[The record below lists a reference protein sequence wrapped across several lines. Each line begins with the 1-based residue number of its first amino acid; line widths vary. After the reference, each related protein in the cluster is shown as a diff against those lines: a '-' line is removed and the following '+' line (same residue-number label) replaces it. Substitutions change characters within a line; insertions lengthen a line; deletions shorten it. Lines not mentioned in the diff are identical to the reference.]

1 MTDPSPPAARL
12 SRPSWRD
19 GRLVLGVLLVLG
31 SALGGATLLA
41 DADTSQQVWVAA
53 RDLAP
58 GTVLAE
64 DDLRLGKARLYDA
77 GDRYLTGARPVG
89 YLVTRPVAADEL
101 VPGAAL
107 VEPGKA
113 DARREVT
120 VAVEAGH
127 LPPDLQR
134 SDRVDVYV
142 TPGKGAAATGER
154 AAARLV
160 LSGVTVARVARAGGL
175 ASSQEPAVVLS
186 VDPDDVLTLVQALGE
201 GAVDLVR
208 VP

>member
-12 SRPSWRD
+12 QRPSWRD

-31 SALGGATLLA
+31 SALAGSRLLA
-41 DADTSQQVWVAA
+41 GADSSQQVWVAA
-53 RDLAP
+53 HDLAP

-64 DDLRLGKARLYDA
+64 DDLRLGRARLYDA
-77 GDRYLTGARPVG
+77 GGRYLTGDRPVG
-89 YLVTRPVAADEL
+89 YLVTRAVAADEI

-107 VEPGKA
+107 TAPGKA
-113 DARREVT
+113 DERREVT
-120 VAVEAGH
+120 VAVDAGH
-127 LPPDLQR
+127 LPPDLDR

-142 TPGKGAAATGER
+142 TPEKGT
-154 AAARLV
+154 ARLV

-175 ASSQEPAVVLS
+175 AASSQEPSVVLS
-186 VDPDDVLTLVQALGE
+186 VAPADVLALVQALGE

-208 VP
+208 LP